1 MSRQRLVLS
10 QRSKR
15 KKTDQ
20 KVKGNFTVVLKC
32 PTKVVLKAP
41 ALSLCLS
48 MSLSLSL
55 SLSLKEP
62 LLLLLLLLSNSLS
75 QSQSSKHFL
84 IYLRTRFSSI
94 QIQIQLANEMSFLH
108 SRVLAQQK
116 SKRRSLG
123 LRIWASRG
131 ENRSVTLRQR
141 DRCVFESDPNKRKT

>member
-48 MSLSLSL
+48 LSLSL
-55 SLSLKEP
+55 SLSLCLKEP
-62 LLLLLLLLSNSLS
+62 LLLLLSNSLS

>member
-62 LLLLLLLLSNSLS
+62 LLLLLSNSLS